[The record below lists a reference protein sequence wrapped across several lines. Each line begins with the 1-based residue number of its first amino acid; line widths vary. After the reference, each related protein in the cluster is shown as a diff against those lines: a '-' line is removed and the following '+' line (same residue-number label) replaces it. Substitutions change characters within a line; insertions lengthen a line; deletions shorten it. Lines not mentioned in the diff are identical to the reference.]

1 MPTYRAPRGTRD
13 LLPVERAA
21 FARLERLAR
30 ELAARYGYR
39 EIEVPLF
46 EQGAV
51 FERGIGEVTDVVE
64 KELFRVSP
72 SRGEERERWALRPEA
87 TAGICRAYVEH
98 GMQTW
103 PQPVK
108 LTLTGPMFRYDRPQA
123 GRYRQF
129 WQWNVEAIG
138 DPGPA
143 VDAELIELGLRFYRE
158 AGLDDVEVLVNSI
171 GDPAC
176 RPAYLA
182 DLAAYFGRH
191 VDALPELERRR
202 LETNPLRLLDSK
214 EPAMAALVAAAPKI
228 TDAALRRVCRPL
240 RRRARAPRRGRAS
253 AYRIEP
259 PSSEGSTTT
268 PARPSS
274 STGEGAEGQ
283 QQALGGGGRYDGLV
297 ALLGGKPTPGIGF
310 ALGLDRV
317 VLALESAGAAP
328 AEGVRPD
335 RRGRRGR
342 PGRHGGAPGVATQL
356 RATGLAV
363 RADLS
368 TRRLGRQLEAAVK
381 EGAHFAVILGDEL
394 AAGDVGLRDLDGAS
408 QKLVPLADLA
418 ATPAPEG
425 TRRLSAARPAWRRRL
440 TRGPQSA
447 DHGPRPRRPAREAR
461 AHAGPQPVPRQRH
474 SGAFGDRR
482 VHLRALGPL

>member
-30 ELAARYGYR
+30 ELASRYGYR

-87 TAGICRAYVEH
+87 TAGICRAYIEH

-143 VDAELIELGLRFYRE
+143 VDAELIELGLRFYRD
-158 AGLDDVEVLVNSI
+158 AGLGDVEVLVNSI

-182 DLAAYFGRH
+182 DLVAYFGRH
-191 VDALPELERRR
+191 RDELPELERRR

-214 EPAMAALVAAAPKI
+214 DPAMAALVAAAPKI
-228 TDAALRRVCRPL
+228 AARLCEACAAHFAAVCAHLDAV
-240 RRRARAPRRGRAS
+240 GV
-253 AYRIEP
+253 AYRVEP
-259 PSSEGSTTT
+259 ALVRGLDYYTRTTFEFY
-268 PARPSS
+268 R
-274 STGEGAEGQ
+274 EGAQGQ

-317 VLALESAGAAP
+317 VLALAELGRGASRRA
-328 AEGVRPD
+328 RPD
-335 RRGRRGR
+335 RGRRRGR
-342 PGRHGGAPGVATQL
+342 SVRHGGAPGDRHPAPRDWPRRPGRPDDAQARAPARSGGARRRALRGDPGRRARSRRRRAPGPGRRVAEARASRGP
-356 RATGLAV
+356 RATPPP
-363 RADLS
+363 
-368 TRRLGRQLEAAVK
+368 K
-381 EGAHFAVILGDEL
+381 
-394 AAGDVGLRDLDGAS
+394 
-408 QKLVPLADLA
+408 
-418 ATPAPEG
+418 G
-425 TRRLSAARPAWRRRL
+425 TRRLSAARPLW
-440 TRGPQSA
+440 
-447 DHGPRPRRPAREAR
+447 
-461 AHAGPQPVPRQRH
+461 PV
-474 SGAFGDRR
+474 G
-482 VHLRALGPL
+482 

>member
-30 ELAARYGYR
+30 ELASRYGYR

-87 TAGICRAYVEH
+87 TAGICRAYIEH

-108 LTLTGPMFRYDRPQA
+108 FTMTGPMFRYDRPQA

-143 VDAELIELGLRFYRE
+143 VDAELIELGLRFYRD

-182 DLAAYFGRH
+182 ELAAYFRRH
-191 VDALPELERRR
+191 VEALPELERRR

-214 EPAMAALVAAAPKI
+214 EPSMAALVAAAPKSV
-228 TDAALRRVCRPL
+228 DALCEPCAAHLAGV
-240 RRRARAPRRGRAS
+240 RAHLDAIGVAFRLEPSLVRGLDYYTRTTFEF
-253 AYRIEP
+253 YRQ
-259 PSSEGSTTT
+259 
-268 PARPSS
+268 
-274 STGEGAEGQ
+274 GAQGQ

-317 VLALESAGAAP
+317 VLALESSGAAP
-328 AEGVRPD
+328 ADEPVPIAVVVGADPSD
-335 RRGRRGR
+335 TAGRL
-342 PGRHGGAPGVATQL
+342 AIATQL

-363 RADLS
+363 RADLT
-368 TRRLGRQLEAAVK
+368 TRRLGRQLEAAVR

-418 ATPAPEG
+418 PLLRRKAPG
-425 TRRLSAARPAWRRRL
+425 
-440 TRGPQSA
+440 G
-447 DHGPRPRRPAREAR
+447 
-461 AHAGPQPVPRQRH
+461 
-474 SGAFGDRR
+474 
-482 VHLRALGPL
+482 

>member
-30 ELAARYGYR
+30 ELASRYGYR

-51 FERGIGEVTDVVE
+51 FERGIGEATDVVE

-98 GMQTW
+98 GLQTW

-143 VDAELIELGLRFYRE
+143 VDAELIELGLRFYRD
-158 AGLDDVEVLVNSI
+158 AGLADVEVLVNSI

-191 VDALPELERRR
+191 ADELPELERRR

-214 EPAMAALVAAAPKI
+214 DPAMAALVVAAPKI
-228 TDAALRRVCRPL
+228 AERLCDACAAHFAAV
-240 RRRARAPRRGRAS
+240 RAHLDAVGV

-259 PSSEGSTTT
+259 ALVRGLDYYTRTTFEFY
-268 PARPSS
+268 RQ
-274 STGEGAEGQ
+274 GAQGQ

-328 AEGVRPD
+328 AEEPLPIAVVVGADPAD
-335 RRGRRGR
+335 TAGRL
-342 PGRHGGAPGVATQL
+342 AVATQL

-418 ATPAPEG
+418 ALLHRKAPG
-425 TRRLSAARPAWRRRL
+425 
-440 TRGPQSA
+440 G
-447 DHGPRPRRPAREAR
+447 
-461 AHAGPQPVPRQRH
+461 
-474 SGAFGDRR
+474 
-482 VHLRALGPL
+482 